1 MYEYCQPPPP
11 PVGGVRAMKL
21 GGDAV
26 VDLGVVEMAV
36 AGI

>member
-1 MYEYCQPPPP
+1 MHEYYGQPPP

-26 VDLGVVEMAV
+26 VDLGVAEMAV
-36 AGI
+36 ACT